1 MKEKMKTA
9 TDETYLDLTNLAAKL
24 QKHKAFESELA
35 ANKDRIDGLQR
46 ARKPIPYFEIIEL
59 F

>member
-46 ARKPIPYFEIIEL
+46 ARKPILYFE
-59 F
+59 